1 MSFHFLPRI
10 GEDRMRPI
18 TIVIAEGFSDWE
30 IAPLAGVGRSFY
42 GADIRFTSPSGGP
55 VTSAAGLTI
64 GHTEIFEAPNEGV
77 VVVCGGPAYE
87 ADATPTLPA
96 SFSRRVP
103 MGASSLESA
112 AAQLR

>member
-1 MSFHFLPRI
+1 MSFHFLPALVRT
-10 GEDRMRPI
+10 EMRPI

-87 ADATPTLPA
+87 ADATPT
-96 SFSRRVP
+96 
-103 MGASSLESA
+103 
-112 AAQLR
+112 